1 MKLYGY
7 PIVKEEGF
15 VVSCGAGEA
24 QTYESYEAARKAQG
38 KTVGSILFYK
48 VIVPKEEIEEIIKRR
63 K

>member
-15 VVSCGAGEA
+15 VVSRGAGKV
-24 QTYESYEAARKAQG
+24 QTYESYEAAKKAQE
-38 KTVGSILFYK
+38 KMVGSTLSYK